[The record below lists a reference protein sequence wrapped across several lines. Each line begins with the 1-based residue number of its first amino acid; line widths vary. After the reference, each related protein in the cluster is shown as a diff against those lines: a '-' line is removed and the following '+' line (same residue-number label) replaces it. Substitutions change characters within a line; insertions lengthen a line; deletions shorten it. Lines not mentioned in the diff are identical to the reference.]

1 MSKKYNKDDGL
12 KQLVEEQF
20 IKEAEM
26 MEKALFS
33 DEDFEDYEMTDQEV
47 EASYQ
52 DFLRRLEEEKEEIP
66 PKTEKIIPMS
76 RKLKG
81 RIPVAKVAGITALCV
96 ISIFAASMTGEA
108 NRRYVINSVRYL
120 MGDDTRIVV
129 DNDEENEL
137 PETDE
142 YEAIADIEETLGVEV
157 PEFMYR
163 PEGFEFIKYE
173 VDRYSQTAR
182 IEYNFKNTILL
193 FYIDKE
199 SVNSSS
205 KIDSLHGSDEDF
217 INIKNENISAVLKEV
232 KDSKD
237 TVPNY
242 YVQWEKDQIRYQ
254 LSGKIEKKILKKIVE
269 NIKY

>member
-12 KQLVEEQF
+12 KQLVEDQY

-26 MEKALFS
+26 REKALFS
-33 DEDFEDYEMTDQEV
+33 NKDFEDYEMTDEEV
-47 EASYQ
+47 KASYQ
-52 DFLRRLEEEKEEIP
+52 DFLNRLEKEKIP
-66 PKTEKIIPMS
+66 PEAEKIITLS
-76 RKLKG
+76 EKTKKRK
-81 RIPVAKVAGITALCV
+81 IPVAKVAGIAALCV
-96 ISIFAASMTGEA
+96 ISVFAASMTGEA

-120 MGDDTRIVV
+120 VGDDTRIVV
-129 DNDEENEL
+129 SNDENNDKSSS
-137 PETDE
+137 DE

-163 PEGFEFIKYE
+163 PEGFEFVKYE
-173 VDRYSQTAR
+173 VDEYSQTAR
-182 IEYNFKNTILL
+182 VEYNFKETILL

-205 KIDSLHGSDEDF
+205 KIDSLHGNDEDF
-217 INIKNENISAVLKEV
+217 INIKNENINAVLKEV

-237 TVPNY
+237 IVPNY
-242 YVQWEKDQIRYQ
+242 HVQWKKDQVCYQ
-254 LSGKIEKKILKKIVE
+254 LSGKIEKNILKKIVE